1 MTRKIILSV
10 KRSQFRCDDPTSDE
24 ADAGFKKVRPEIIER
39 DDSTCQ
45 FCNFKAPKYQEVHH
59 LNDIHSDNR
68 PENLI
73 TACCLCHAAHHVG
86 LSGTLQKGCL
96 IFLDPA
102 LGISQADLNQI
113 VRSLWIGETSKSP
126 EISMSCVSMLS
137 RLHKANVPA
146 RRLIGSSDLS
156 VLSDFLLALD
166 DDKYQVRDDY
176 LSGIYFLPYKEY
188 YKPHIDYW
196 MKNVFHQFKPTDW
209 VEAAEKKLARWSVDL
224 TGSKSDPEIAKILRD
239 RL

>member
-1 MTRKIILSV
+1 MTKKIVLSV
-10 KRSQFRCDDPTSDE
+10 KRSQFRCDDPTADE
-24 ADAGFKKVRPEIIER
+24 ADSGFKKIRPEIIER

-45 FCNFKAPKYQEVHH
+45 FCDFKAPKYQEVHH

-86 LSGTLQKGCL
+86 LSGTLERGCL
-96 IFLDPA
+96 IYLDPA

-113 VRSLWIGETSKSP
+113 VRALWIGEMSKSP

-137 RLHKANVPA
+137 RFHKANVPA
-146 RRLIGSSDLS
+146 RRRIGSSDLS

-166 DDKYQVRDDY
+166 DDKYAQREKH
-176 LSGIYFLPYKEY
+176 LQGIYFFPYKEY
-188 YKPHIDYW
+188 YSAHIDYW
-196 MKNVFHQFKPTDW
+196 MKSVYSQFKPSEW
-209 VEAAEKKLARWSVDL
+209 VVAAEKKLSRWSKDL
-224 TGSKSDPEIAKILRD
+224 NGSASDSDIAKMLRD
-239 RL
+239 RS